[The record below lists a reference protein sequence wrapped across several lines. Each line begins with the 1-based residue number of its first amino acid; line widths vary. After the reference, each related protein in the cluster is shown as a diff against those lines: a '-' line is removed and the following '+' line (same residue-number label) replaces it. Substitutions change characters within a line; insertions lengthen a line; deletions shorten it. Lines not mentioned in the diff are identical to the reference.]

1 LEVFDECRIST
12 TAVREKYVYHKTGLG
27 LVAPLNLTV
36 TERGAN
42 AVVKMGQESLTL
54 PAIVLEDAKR
64 RDWLSGISAC
74 VDRDNWYIAVYTSIT
89 PTSAQILC
97 IEKKSGKTLWTG
109 ITWGEGIGG
118 YEGGG
123 FFHVLQVLVRSG
135 RVLVFGG
142 GLGDLYVQ
150 GLSKSDGS
158 EEFYFST
165 HIW

>member
-1 LEVFDECRIST
+1 LNGISRESGCQNPPVFSPGTHANVQVLNEPLIERIGWPLQD
-12 TAVREKYVYHKTGLG
+12 TAKSKVDR
-27 LVAPLNLTV
+27 
-36 TERGAN
+36 
-42 AVVKMGQESLTL
+42 L
-54 PAIVLEDAKR
+54 PRI
-64 RDWLSGISAC
+64 SGISAC
-74 VDRDNWYIAVYTSIT
+74 VDRDNWYIAVYSSIT

-135 RVLVFGG
+135 RGLVFGG